1 MANQDEILFHLV
13 VKNNQQVVKDIHEM
27 TNECLCSEIES
38 LTNDADALVEMADSC
53 EENDCL
59 ALNVTIM
66 SMADKD
72 GNLLTYDGVAGT
84 IAEIREVLT
93 TITTVV
99 KDLQNETEAA

>member
-13 VKNNQQVVKDIHEM
+13 VKNNQQVVKDIHGLTHVCM
-27 TNECLCSEIES
+27 RSEIQS
-38 LTNDADALVEMADSC
+38 LTEDANALVEMDDVC
-53 EENDCL
+53 EEHGHL
-59 ALNVTIM
+59 VLNVTIM
-66 SMADKD
+66 NMADED